1 MATKALTPI
10 DVVMKFSKFVFLSVL
25 LSFTIQAVGQTKVS
39 TQKTDLRAASSM
51 VDQPAQPIEDEKLDE
66 NSACTI
72 FSGGFDWSQLKMVI
86 TVYSTYKVDPT
97 CNKQEFRVLT
107 LASIKAQLRGIRSS
121 SITVRGG
128 IHRNLMDVNLS
139 PVQDEFYLIGN
150 MRFTPLGQVGI
161 NLWDLISSKKPTL
174 QSVISSTYTPFTLD
188 SDIYYIW
195 NIGTLAH
202 QLVSPDGDKYIM
214 LAYTN
219 DVSPHLTRSRLNELW
234 SQLSLPI
241 GWRYESMLLN
251 KTITIRSTND
261 EGEANKVLFDELS
274 NFYIKYTDN

>member
-1 MATKALTPI
+1 
-10 DVVMKFSKFVFLSVL
+10 
-25 LSFTIQAVGQTKVS
+25 
-39 TQKTDLRAASSM
+39 
-51 VDQPAQPIEDEKLDE
+51 
-66 NSACTI
+66 
-72 FSGGFDWSQLKMVI
+72 
-86 TVYSTYKVDPT
+86 
-97 CNKQEFRVLT
+97 
-107 LASIKAQLRGIRSS
+107 
-121 SITVRGG
+121 
-128 IHRNLMDVNLS
+128 MDVNLS

-161 NLWDLISSKKPTL
+161 SLWDLISSKKPSL
-174 QSVISSTYTPFTLD
+174 RSVISSTYTPFTLD

-202 QLVSPDGDKYIM
+202 QLVSPNGDKYIM
-214 LAYTN
+214 QAYTN

-234 SQLSLPI
+234 SQLALPM

-251 KTITIRSTND
+251 KTITIRSTNV